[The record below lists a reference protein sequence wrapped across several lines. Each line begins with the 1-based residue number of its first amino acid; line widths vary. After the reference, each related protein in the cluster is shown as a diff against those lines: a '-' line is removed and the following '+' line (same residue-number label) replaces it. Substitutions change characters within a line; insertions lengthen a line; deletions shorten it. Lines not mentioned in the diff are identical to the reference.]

1 MFTFFGF
8 ANELYSLIM
17 KFREKLMT
25 NIFAGKVALITGGAR
40 GIGRATA
47 LKLANKGADIAIVY
61 YNSSDE
67 ANKLVTEIQELGR
80 QAIAVQANVADEKS
94 VNDMFM
100 VFRDK
105 FARLDFL
112 ISNAASGVLKPALKM
127 STKHW
132 RWCLETNAL
141 ALNHLARGA
150 QSLFKSGGRII
161 ALSSLG
167 AIRGIPN
174 YAFIGASKAALEA
187 LVRSLSIEMAEFGVT
202 VNTVSA
208 GVVDTDA
215 LQYFPNREHL
225 LEEYRANALTDRDL
239 TPSDVANAIYLLCL
253 PEAEMIRGHTLFVD
267 AGYSV
272 VG

>member
-1 MFTFFGF
+1 MSLVF
-8 ANELYSLIM
+8 A
-17 KFREKLMT
+17 EKV
-25 NIFAGKVALITGGAR
+25 GLITGGAR
-40 GIGRATA
+40 GIGKAIA
-47 LKLANKGADIAIVY
+47 LKLAQAGSDIAIVY

-67 ANKLVTEIQELGR
+67 ARHVVQEIQDMGR
-80 QAIAVQANVADEKS
+80 KAIALQANVADHQS
-94 VNDMFM
+94 VKEMFLQ
-100 VFRDK
+100 FGEH
-105 FARLDFL
+105 FSQLNFL

-141 ALNHLARGA
+141 ALNHLVTEGRE
-150 QSLFKSGGRII
+150 LMPKGGRVV

-167 AIRGIPN
+167 ASRAIPN

-187 LVRSLSIEMAEFGVT
+187 LVRSLALELAIYGIT

-215 LQYFPNREHL
+215 LKHFPNREQL
-225 LEEYRANALTDRDL
+225 LDEYQSHALADRPL
-239 TPSDVANAIYLLCL
+239 TPQDVANAVYLLCL
-253 PEAEMIRGHTLFVD
+253 PEASMINGHTLFVD
-267 AGYSV
+267 AGYSQ

>member
-1 MFTFFGF
+1 MSLNTTF
-8 ANELYSLIM
+8 ANQ
-17 KFREKLMT
+17 
-25 NIFAGKVALITGGAR
+25 VALITGGAR

-47 LKLANKGADIAIVY
+47 LKLAHAGCDIAIVY

-67 ANKLVTEIQELGR
+67 AATLILEVEQLGR
-80 QAIAVQANVADEKS
+80 RAIALQANVADHES
-94 VNDMFM
+94 VKAMFAK
-100 VFRDK
+100 FCAQ
-105 FARLDFL
+105 FARLDIL
-112 ISNAASGVLKPALKM
+112 VSNAASGVLKPAMNM

-132 RWCLETNAL
+132 RWCMETNAL
-141 ALNHLARGA
+141 ALNHLV
-150 QSLFKSGGRII
+150 SEGRALMAPGSRVI

-167 AIRGIPN
+167 AERAIPN

-187 LVRSLSIEMAEFGVT
+187 LVRSLSLELAEDGIR

-215 LQYFPNREHL
+215 LKHFPNRRQL
-225 LEEYRANALTDRDL
+225 LDEYQAHALTDRPL
-239 TPSDVANAIYLLCL
+239 TPEDVANAVYLLCL

-267 AGYSV
+267 AGYSI